1 MLTKSFL
8 LALTAAVL
16 CSIPPACGQTPPKL
30 PDGPRSEPYGIVASK
45 GVIWY
50 SESGTKPNTVVR
62 FDPKTQRFQTWAIP
76 SGGYIVRK
84 MDVTPDGNPVLATS
98 TVNGVAL
105 VEVK

>member
-1 MLTKSFL
+1 MTEWQS
-8 LALTAAVL
+8 
-16 CSIPPACGQTPPKL
+16 PG
-30 PDGPRSEPYGIVASK
+30 GPRSEPYGIVNSK
-45 GVIWY
+45 DVIWY

-62 FDPKTQRFQTWAIP
+62 FDPKTQRFQSWVIP

-105 VEVK
+105 GDCWFPDPVTLFANRFTSYSC

>member
-16 CSIPPACGQTPPKL
+16 CSILPAGSQTPPNL
-30 PDGPRSEPYGIVASK
+30 PDGPGKEA
-45 GVIWY
+45 
-50 SESGTKPNTVVR
+50 VV
-62 FDPKTQRFQTWAIP
+62 TYC
-76 SGGYIVRK
+76 SGYIVRK